1 MSVTNPTNITKFNVA
16 GVDRRNH
23 LLRIE
28 LNRTVNSV
36 GTWAAFLRNPG
47 GFYNG
52 IFDVQYRV
60 EIAAN
65 SQDLFYGVIDGPA
78 VELMDKDLESGWD
91 EYITLRGV
99 DDAQDLLFHNDLA
112 FNYPNINQDL
122 DDVLDDVIN
131 TQLDAISA
139 SPIWYTPRL
148 GTPLVGAFEFK
159 AGTSFLTQLQELMRL
174 GASDTGSQLFY
185 VEDNSWELKIGS
197 ALAGVTASGVIARSI
212 LNDPT
217 NNIIDRVLY
226 QERDGDKLYNYVKLY
241 GKSPMQDGYTEQNA
255 ASWTVCT
262 GGTPIAVLDDTT
274 TTLGG
279 RSKYSLVV
287 YNNATTDSYI
297 GVKLTIPAPNPLFNY
312 NMWDFSSG
320 EIVVWARYDNTA
332 GAPGTPDAGSAG
344 ANEYIYCWLTDTAG
358 NQVIYY
364 GASSYLYRENWT
376 KCAFP
381 LGERARGWIG
391 FAVDTWTNV
400 VGTTFLWDRVVSM
413 EFILGLLTP
422 AAASHLYLDGLSI
435 PLPIIGFSRDGPA
448 AGTSEAKYR
457 RRPYD
462 DTWAHIGTQNAI
474 QGAAEN
480 FLLQSRLS
488 SINRVKLVI
497 PGDYRLRYAGQTF
510 TVDIPSIGVNGS
522 ILYATNLKHIIEPYI
537 DVSGGYAFDWVTE
550 VEGVPTTVIGYDGL
564 RLRAGSSYSA
574 VQAGQRGG
582 AGLRAR

>member
-332 GAPGTPDAGSAG
+332 GAPGTPDAGSVG
-344 ANEYIYCWLTDTAG
+344 ANEYTYCWLTDTAG

-488 SINRVKLVI
+488 SINRVKFVI

-510 TVDIPSIGVNGS
+510 TLEVPSIGVNSS
-522 ILYATNLKHIIEPYI
+522 IFYATNLKHIIEPYV
-537 DVSGGYAFDWVTE
+537 DVSGGYAFDWTTE
-550 VEGVPTTVIGYDGL
+550 VEGVPTTIIGYDGL
-564 RLRAGSSYSA
+564 RLKPGSSYSA
-574 VQAGQRGG
+574 IQAGQRGG
-582 AGLRAR
+582 AGLRSR

>member
-131 TQLDAISA
+131 TQLNAISA

-262 GGTPIAVLDDTT
+262 GGTP
-274 TTLGG
+274 
-279 RSKYSLVV
+279 
-287 YNNATTDSYI
+287 
-297 GVKLTIPAPNPLFNY
+297 
-312 NMWDFSSG
+312 
-320 EIVVWARYDNTA
+320 
-332 GAPGTPDAGSAG
+332 
-344 ANEYIYCWLTDTAG
+344 
-358 NQVIYY
+358 
-364 GASSYLYRENWT
+364 
-376 KCAFP
+376 
-381 LGERARGWIG
+381 
-391 FAVDTWTNV
+391 
-400 VGTTFLWDRVVSM
+400 
-413 EFILGLLTP
+413 
-422 AAASHLYLDGLSI
+422 
-435 PLPIIGFSRDGPA
+435 
-448 AGTSEAKYR
+448 
-457 RRPYD
+457 
-462 DTWAHIGTQNAI
+462 
-474 QGAAEN
+474 
-480 FLLQSRLS
+480 
-488 SINRVKLVI
+488 
-497 PGDYRLRYAGQTF
+497 
-510 TVDIPSIGVNGS
+510 
-522 ILYATNLKHIIEPYI
+522 
-537 DVSGGYAFDWVTE
+537 
-550 VEGVPTTVIGYDGL
+550 
-564 RLRAGSSYSA
+564 
-574 VQAGQRGG
+574 
-582 AGLRAR
+582 